1 MLVASGTDTTSY
13 MSVNVLCG
21 HSALRGPA
29 VRFPPCAPHGEL
41 RELLISP
48 EEETLSFTLQGHLLL
63 ITRFGKQRCMR
74 QQSTVIIYKA
84 DLCR

>member
-1 MLVASGTDTTSY
+1 M
-13 MSVNVLCG
+13 
-21 HSALRGPA
+21 
-29 VRFPPCAPHGEL
+29 RFPLSAPRGEL

-48 EEETLSFTLQGHLLL
+48 EEETLSFTLQGHMLL